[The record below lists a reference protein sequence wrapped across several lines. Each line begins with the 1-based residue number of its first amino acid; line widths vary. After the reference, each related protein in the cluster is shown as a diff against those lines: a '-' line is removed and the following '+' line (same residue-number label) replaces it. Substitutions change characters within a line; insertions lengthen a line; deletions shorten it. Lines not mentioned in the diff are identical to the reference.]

1 MIKQESDR
9 TRMNIGEVR
18 RMIVSLVRNTI
29 LGKTKSKIY
38 NKQGIKWKKLGKQK
52 ISYRWTSDKMHDFGR
67 RKLQEKRDSVRR
79 GTYQGIEQT

>member
-1 MIKQESDR
+1 
-9 TRMNIGEVR
+9 MNIGEVR

-67 RKLQEKRDSVRR
+67 RKLQEKRDRVR
-79 GTYQGIEQT
+79 GPLKAHNSLHKSNKWMAV